1 MEYLGEKVAYLR
13 GLADGMK
20 IEESSNEGR
29 LLKGIIDV
37 LDDFAATIADLEDS
51 QELLSEHIESID
63 EDLAEVESEVY
74 EDMEDEEFDEDYDD
88 EEEVEYFE
96 VECPNCH
103 ETVYLDEDMFDNEEE
118 ITCPNCKET
127 IEIEFDCDCDC
138 GCDHDHE

>member
-1 MEYLGEKVAYLR
+1 MEYLSEKVAYLK

-20 IEESSNEGR
+20 IDETSNEGK

-37 LDDFAATIADLEDS
+37 LDDFAATIADIEDS

-63 EDLAEVESEVY
+63 EDLAEVESEVFEDY
-74 EDMEDEEFDEDYDD
+74 EEDEEYDD
-88 EEEVEYFE
+88 EEDDVEYFE

-118 ITCPNCKET
+118 ITCPNCKEP
-127 IEIEFDCDCDC
+127 IEIEFECDC